1 MENSVNLTLYTRLYI
16 VFMKYTLKLLI
27 FLVFNSLLALSQDWT
42 LPLSGKVE
50 KNEKKLQGAIVTLM
64 QGSKQIQ
71 QVMTGEDGLFK
82 FEIPANGDFIV
93 TVTKPG
99 HCTKKFQ
106 VSTRGVPPD
115 DNSTKRFEIPGISL
129 FEPLPD
135 IDYSVLN
142 QPLVKIMYSA
152 DKQVFDYD
160 EAYFAQ
166 SLAALDKIK
175 QLEKDAM
182 NRQKE
187 LEANYKTAITNGD
200 KAFQKKDWNMA
211 RAAYRQATN
220 LKPNENYP
228 KDQLA
233 QIERIIADQEA
244 LNKKNEEAA
253 KKAAE
258 DKAKAIE
265 AENLNN
271 KYIAALKK
279 GEDGFTKQD
288 WTAAKAGYNEAL
300 TFKPNEQL
308 PKDKLAEIDK
318 AIAALA
324 AKKAAEEKAKAEA
337 EAAAKKAAEEKAK
350 AEAEAARLAKEKADK
365 ELADK
370 LAKEA
375 AAKKAAEEA
384 AAKKAAEEKAK
395 AEAEAARLAKEKADK
410 ELADKLAKE
419 AAAKKAAE
427 EAAAKKAAE
436 EKAKA
441 DAEAARLAKEKA
453 DKELADKLAK
463 EAAEKKAAEEKA
475 KAEAEAARLAKEK
488 ADKELAD
495 KLAKEAAAKKA
506 AEDKAKADAE
516 AAAKKAAADKA
527 KAEAEA
533 AAKKAA
539 DDKAKA
545 DAEAARLAKE
555 EAAKK
560 SAEEAA
566 KKAAEDKAK
575 ADAEAARLAKEKADK
590 EAADKLAKEE
600 AAKKAAD
607 DKAKADAEAARLA
620 KERADKEAIDKLA
633 KDEAAKKAADDKAK
647 ADAEAARL
655 AKEKA
660 DKELMDKLAKDEA
673 AKKVAEEAARLAKE
687 KTDKE
692 LMDKLAKDEAA
703 KRAAEEKAKAE
714 AARLAK
720 EAEEKAKKNT
730 KPVVAKDRYKEII
743 AKADGQF
750 KDKKYKD
757 AKLSYEEALIEKAG
771 DSYAKGRLAE
781 IEKLLKSDAATAGD
795 IDARVKALKAK
806 YPLGVT
812 EETINGTGV
821 VIIQR
826 VVVKETEAYIYQKK
840 IFSWGGISYFRDATA
855 ITESTFELETKP

>member
-1 MENSVNLTLYTRLYI
+1 
-16 VFMKYTLKLLI
+16 MKYTLKLLI
-27 FLVFNSLLALSQDWT
+27 FLLFNSILAFSQDWT
-42 LPLSGKVE
+42 LPLSGRVE

-64 QGSKQIQ
+64 QGSKQIAQ
-71 QVMTGEDGLFK
+71 TMTGEDGLFK

-115 DNSTKRFEIPGISL
+115 DKSTKRFEIPGISL

-152 DKQVFDYD
+152 EKQVFDYD

-175 QLEKDAM
+175 QLERDAL
-182 NRQKE
+182 NKQKE

-211 RAAYRQATN
+211 RAAYRVATN

-233 QIERIIADQEA
+233 QIDKIIADLEA

-258 DKAKAIE
+258 EKAQAIA

-300 TFKPNEQL
+300 SIKPNEQL

-318 AIAALA
+318 AMAALA
-324 AKKAAEEKAKAEA
+324 AKKAAEEKAKADA
-337 EAAAKKAAEEKAK
+337 EAAAKKAAEDKAK
-350 AEAEAARLAKEKADK
+350 AD
-365 ELADK
+365 
-370 LAKEA
+370 
-375 AAKKAAEEA
+375 
-384 AAKKAAEEKAK
+384 
-395 AEAEAARLAKEKADK
+395 AEAARLAKEKADK

-441 DAEAARLAKEKA
+441 DAEAAA
-453 DKELADKLAK
+453 
-463 EAAEKKAAEEKA
+463 KKAAEDKA
-475 KAEAEAARLAKEK
+475 KADAEAARLAKEK

-506 AEDKAKADAE
+506 AEEKAKADAE
-516 AAAKKAAADKA
+516 AAAKKAA
-527 KAEAEA
+527 E
-533 AAKKAA
+533 
-539 DDKAKA
+539 DKAKA

-555 EAAKK
+555 KADKELADKLAKDAAAKK
-560 SAEEAA
+560 AADEAAAKKAAEDKAKADAEAAA

-590 EAADKLAKEE
+590 EAAAKLSKEE
-600 AAKKAAD
+600 AAKKAAED
-607 DKAKADAEAARLA
+607 
-620 KERADKEAIDKLA
+620 
-633 KDEAAKKAADDKAK
+633 AAKKAADDKAK

-660 DKELMDKLAKDEA
+660 DKETADKLAREEA
-673 AKKVAEEAARLAKE
+673 AKKVADEKAKAEAEAARLAKE
-687 KTDKE
+687 KADKEAAAKLSKEEAARKAAEDKAKADAEAARLAKEKADKELLDKLTKDEAAKKAAADAARLAKEKADKE

-703 KRAAEEKAKAE
+703 KKAAEEKAKAE

-730 KPVVAKDRYKEII
+730 TPVATKDKYKEII

-795 IDARVKALKAK
+795 VDARVKAIKAK

-821 VIIQR
+821 VIVQR

-855 ITESTFELETKP
+855 ITESTFEQETKP